1 MLLYFFMCDNLSISL
16 ILRKKILNLSKN
28 VSIPGVDEEKPKEGG
43 GGGGGGSC
51 HMLWGYVKIF
61 YTGAQKNIFWF
72 LSDFVSLHLL
82 LNNKKH
88 FCSVFT
94 GIMEYL

>member
-43 GGGGGGSC
+43 GGGGEGVHAICYEVMSKFFI
-51 HMLWGYVKIF
+51 LVLRKIF
-61 YTGAQKNIFWF
+61 SDFYLISFLFTYYLTIRNIF
-72 LSDFVSLHLL
+72 VQSLL
-82 LNNKKH
+82 
-88 FCSVFT
+88 
-94 GIMEYL
+94 E